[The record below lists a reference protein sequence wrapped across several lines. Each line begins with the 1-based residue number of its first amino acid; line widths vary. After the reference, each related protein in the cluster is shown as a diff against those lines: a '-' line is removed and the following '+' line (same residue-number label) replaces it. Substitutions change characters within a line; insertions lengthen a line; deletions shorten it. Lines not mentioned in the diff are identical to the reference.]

1 MQVKSIQRTNTL
13 LSLNKKATVKIV
25 GKTSKA
31 KEEDD
36 K

>member
-13 LSLNKKATVKIV
+13 TSLNKKAT
-25 GKTSKA
+25 GKVATKSSKL
-31 KEEDD
+31 KDDD

>member
-13 LSLNKKATVKIV
+13 TSLNKKAT
-25 GKTSKA
+25 GKASGKSGVL
-31 KEEDD
+31 KDDD

>member
-13 LSLNKKATVKIV
+13 TSLNKKATGKIS
-25 GKTSKA
+25 GKSVILK
-31 KEEDD
+31 EDD